1 MYYIEFVE
9 PKPGVTQEQF
19 QQVVSASNERWARDH
34 PDDELVL
41 LIGRTWRLGPKPPYL
56 AIWRIKDREH
66 ADALVDRV
74 SGHRDNG
81 GPPPVPRR
89 GHHCRRRALRG
100 HRDRGVVNARRPDIA
115 RRVVTIRRASRS
127 GSAFSAA

>member
-56 AIWRIKDREH
+56 AIWRIKDASTLTRWSTEFQDTETM
-66 ADALVDRV
+66 ADHLQFRDVATIVDA
-74 SGHRDNG
+74 G
-81 GPPPVPRR
+81 
-89 GHHCRRRALRG
+89 LYE
-100 HRDRGVVNARRPDIA
+100 DIGTE
-115 RRVVTIRRASRS
+115 VW
-127 GSAFSAA
+127 